1 MNVSPHED
9 DDLSSMPLAR
19 RASHEE
25 LQKAAGGPGTESLIK
40 GQDKSRLQLAK
51 SDELT
56 KKPHAKEVA
65 LKMGEKKKRR
75 KKKWKKP
82 KDKPS
87 RPLSAYNLFFQ
98 HERAIM
104 LGKDAPTD
112 ADEEMKKRVHCKTH
126 GKIGFA
132 DMARSIG
139 SKWKS
144 MDAEAKKMYE
154 TQASAEKMR
163 YTEELAA
170 WKEEQKSKS
179 QMGDDTESV
188 SRRDSV
194 AIGARASNSV
204 GAESSSSAGLM
215 EQSQPSAAGK
225 TVLSD
230 FSQHRM
236 SESHMPSAAMPQ
248 SNMSLEYL
256 RALREQRQ
264 LDAALFGRQF
274 ESPLMQYPNA
284 AEASANILM
293 QHFQGQASVAQLPHA
308 SLDALMHL
316 QTGVAQ
322 DRTRAQSSLDALM
335 QQIQNEQ
342 AEIARKQESVEA
354 LMQQLHGGG
363 NTDTVARSQALPQA
377 ASVDALLQQYQAGL
391 PPQELLQHA
400 LPSRQLDLSLQN
412 MGMYSPNMAATAM
425 RQLQQRYAR
434 GRGNDFNFQAPGGG
448 GDFPPSG
455 R

>member
-9 DDLSSMPLAR
+9 DDLSSIPLVR
-19 RASHEE
+19 HASHEE

-40 GQDKSRLQLAK
+40 GQDSSGLQLAK
-51 SDELT
+51 SDELK

-144 MDAEAKKMYE
+144 MDAESKKMYE
-154 TQASAEKMR
+154 TQASAEKKR

-170 WKEEQKSKS
+170 WKEEQKGKG
-179 QMGDDTESV
+179 QMGEDSESA

-194 AIGARASNSV
+194 ATGARASNSV
-204 GAESSSSAGLM
+204 GADGSSSAGPM
-215 EQSQPSAAGK
+215 EQAQSSTAGR
-225 TVLSD
+225 TGLSD
-230 FSQHRM
+230 YAQTRI
-236 SESHMPSAAMPQ
+236 SESHMPGMPQ

-264 LDAALFGRQF
+264 FDAALFGRQF

-293 QHFQGQASVAQLPHA
+293 QHFQGQTSVAQLPHA
-308 SLDALMHL
+308 SLDAFRQL

-322 DRTRAQSSLDALM
+322 DRTRPQSSLDVLM

-342 AEIARKQESVEA
+342 AEIARKQESVEV
-354 LMQQLHGGG
+354 LMQQLHGGSSA
-363 NTDTVARSQALPQA
+363 DTAARPQALPQA
-377 ASVDALLQQYQAGL
+377 VSVDALLQQYQAGL
-391 PPQELLQHA
+391 PPHELLQHA

-412 MGMYSPNMAATAM
+412 MGMYSPNMAASAM
-425 RQLQQRYAR
+425 RELQQRYAR
-434 GRGNDFNFQAPGGG
+434 GRGNDFNFQAPGGA